1 MLKKIVILA
10 FLLILIAGTTGTWLL
25 FKAYRNNRA
34 ERIARLQQQAAET
47 TITIIEGWNKNE
59 IGAYLEKQG
68 LFSKTDFLK
77 VLDSYDSS
85 QYPLTKRPDKTS
97 LEGYLFPDTYRISKT
112 ATPEDVISKMLA
124 NFSNRMESIGVTD
137 ADTKSNGL
145 TLHEI
150 ITLASIIEKESG
162 GQGTTSGNLSL
173 QDERDLVA
181 SVFYNR
187 LEIGQALESDA
198 TINYVTGKDTPAAS
212 AADLEVN
219 SAYNTYKYPGL
230 PPGPICN
237 PSLGS
242 LKAALKPAQSDYFY
256 FLHKQPS
263 GEVEF
268 SKTFEE
274 HKRKKQ
280 T

>member
-1 MLKKIVILA
+1 MFKKLIILA
-10 FLLILIAGTTGTWLL
+10 FLLVLIAGVTGTWLI
-25 FKAYRNNRA
+25 YRSYQNQRA

-47 TITIIEGWNKNE
+47 TVTIIEGWSAAE
-59 IGAYLEKQG
+59 MGAYFEKEG
-68 LFSKTDFLK
+68 LFSKAAFLK
-77 VLDSYDSS
+77 ALENYDATKF
-85 QYPLTKRPDKTS
+85 PLTKRPDKID

-112 ATPEDVISKMLA
+112 ATPDEVITKMLA
-124 NFSNRMESIGVTD
+124 NFSARLESIDVTD
-137 ADTKSNGL
+137 PDIKYNGL
-145 TLHEI
+145 TLPQI

-162 GQGTTSGNLSL
+162 GQGTTSGELSL
-173 QDERDLVA
+173 QDERNLVA

-198 TINYVTGKDTPAAS
+198 TINYITGKDTPAAS
-212 AADLEVN
+212 AEDLQVN
-219 SAYNTYKYPGL
+219 SPYNTYKYAGL

-242 LKAALKPAQSDYFY
+242 LKAAIKPAESDFYY

-268 SKTFEE
+268 SRTFEE
-274 HKRKKQ
+274 HKSKK
-280 T
+280 